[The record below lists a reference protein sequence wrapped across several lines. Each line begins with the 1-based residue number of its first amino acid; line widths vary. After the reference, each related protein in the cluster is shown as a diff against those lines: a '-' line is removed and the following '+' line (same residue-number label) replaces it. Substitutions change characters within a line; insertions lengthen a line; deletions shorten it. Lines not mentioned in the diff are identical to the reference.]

1 MLILLFQMAPN
12 YSAEVLS
19 SVPKCKKAVM
29 CFTKE
34 ISVLDKLLSGMS
46 YGAVDNE
53 FNVNESTTYIK

>member
-1 MLILLFQMAPN
+1 MAPN
-12 YSAEVLS
+12 YSAAVLS